1 MQFPKAN
8 SFSQD
13 IVLSKIMGPNPLKL
27 CEEMILTA
35 NEVVGSETTSSSSV
49 VLDLGSGA
57 GITTALLAREFGCV
71 AYAADLWSNPTE
83 NMRFF
88 ETLGLTNRQIVPIKA
103 DASEGLP
110 FAEEFFDAVV
120 SIDSYNYFGRSA
132 EYLDAKL
139 LPYVKRGGIVA
150 LCFPGMKQDCHENPP
165 ACLLESWTPDQLD
178 YIHDIPWWKAI
189 FEQSENADILGMREM
204 QCTEEAWADWL
215 SCDNEYARC
224 DASAVKAGAL
234 EYLSTIMVVLRKS

>member
-27 CEEMILTA
+27 CEEMLLTT
-35 NEVVGSETTSSSSV
+35 NEIVGTETVSSSSV
-49 VLDLGSGA
+49 VLDLGSGT

-88 ETLGLTNRQIVPIKA
+88 ESLGLTNRQIIPVKA

-110 FAEEFFDAVV
+110 FAEEFFDVVV
-120 SIDSYNYFGRSA
+120 SVDSYNYFGRNV
-132 EYLDAKL
+132 EYLDTKL
-139 LPYVKRGGIVA
+139 LPYVKQGGIVA
-150 LCFPGMKQDCHENPP
+150 LDF
-165 ACLLESWTPDQLD
+165 
-178 YIHDIPWWKAI
+178 IHDIPWWKAI

-204 QCTEEAWADWL
+204 QCTVEAWADWL
-215 SCDNEYARC
+215 LCDNEYAQC

-234 EYLSTIMVVLRKS
+234 AYLNTIMVVLRKK